1 MMQLKQTTNRL
12 AIAAA
17 LWVAKEVR
25 VKKVKIEKKK

>member
-12 AIAAA
+12 AIATA

-25 VKKVKIEKKK
+25 VKKVKIGEKK